1 MPLWNT
7 DSLILTEDDFL
18 RVSDVIYN
26 HCGINL
32 HDGKHSLVRARLAKR
47 IRSTNFDNFKDY
59 IDYVLSDAGRQEF
72 IAFVDS
78 LSTNLTSFFREKVH
92 FDYLQETFLPQLV
105 QEKEKKGQHRIRGW
119 SAGCSSGEEPYS
131 MAITLLESI
140 PQNWDCKILASDVS
154 TRILQMAQAGTYD
167 EERVA
172 PLTPA
177 QKSKYL
183 VPNRIEGHKVYQVHS
198 QLQKIIHF
206 RYLNLMEPWPFK
218 GPFDFIFCRNVMIY
232 FDKATQQ
239 KLVNRFWEVLAPG
252 GLLCIGHSES
262 LTSIQHSFQYVI
274 PATYRKRV

>member
-198 QLQKIIHF
+198 QLQKMIHF

>member
-7 DSLILTEDDFL
+7 DNLILTEEDFL

-47 IRSTNFDNFKDY
+47 IRSTNFDNFSDY
-59 IDYVLSDAGRQEF
+59 IDYVLSEKGRQEF
-72 IAFVDS
+72 VAFVDS

-92 FDYLQETFLPQLV
+92 FDYLQDTFLPNLI
-105 QEKEKKGQHRIRGW
+105 QEKEKKNQHRIRAW
-119 SAGCSSGEEPYS
+119 SAGCSSGEEPYTI
-131 MAITLLESI
+131 AITLLENI

-167 EERVA
+167 AERVA
-172 PLTPA
+172 PLTPQ
-177 QKSKYL
+177 QKNKFL
-183 VPNRIEGHKVYQVHS
+183 VPNRIEGHKVYQVNS
-198 QLQKIIHF
+198 QLQKMIAF

-232 FDKATQQ
+232 FDKSTQQ
-239 KLVNRFWEVLAPG
+239 KLVNRFWDVLAPN

-262 LTSIQHSFQYVI
+262 LTSIKHKFQYVI
-274 PATYRKRV
+274 PATYKK